1 MSSKAEIDDI
11 SKFFQGK
18 AIEYGEL
25 PPTTH
30 LAHPMDNVRIQKRQ
44 KPSSTRP
51 SSTRP
56 SSTRPSSNNKT
67 KGGKKREEP
76 YKRTTKRRTTKRRTT
91 MKRK

>member
-56 SSTRPSSNNKT
+56 SSNNKT